1 MPSDFEGITAKNIA
15 EIHQMLALI
24 NNTVNQTQADI
35 VELRDQFDAKLE
47 MLEQKILSKFNDI
60 SVELD

>member
-1 MPSDFEGITAKNIA
+1 MAKNIT

-35 VELRDQFDAKLE
+35 VELRDQFGAKLE